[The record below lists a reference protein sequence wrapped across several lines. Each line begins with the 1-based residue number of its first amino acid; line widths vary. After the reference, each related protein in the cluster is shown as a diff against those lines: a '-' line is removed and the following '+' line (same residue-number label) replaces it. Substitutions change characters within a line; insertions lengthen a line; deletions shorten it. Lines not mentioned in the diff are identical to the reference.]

1 VASIPP
7 MSKQIS
13 ADRTFPRLIIP
24 VFITHDGCPHRCIF
38 CDQHVIAGRPA
49 ASGTVSA
56 AQVTAIID
64 RWLARPRKHPTAPV
78 EVAFFG
84 GSFTGLTGERQQEL
98 LDAVAPYI
106 TRGRVETIRLST
118 RPDYIRPGTAAF
130 LRRLGVG
137 CVELGVQS
145 LAPEV
150 LAASGRNY
158 NPECVERAVSLLRE
172 ASLAVGL
179 QLMVG
184 LPGETT
190 VRLIASVRRIAALRP
205 DFVRIY
211 PALVIRDTGLDRL
224 YRQGKYLPL
233 TLSAAVARTGRVKA
247 IFDHHNIKVVRMG
260 LQPSTELEEKVV
272 AGPYHPAF
280 GELVASRMLF
290 KRTRRLLMQVKE
302 GHVRR
307 LSIAPADLSAFRG
320 PGNRNM
326 KRLKTLGLL
335 QKMELVC
342 DPRQRR
348 QTVLL
353 QD

>member
-1 VASIPP
+1 VAIFSL
-7 MSKQIS
+7 MSEQIS
-13 ADRTFPRLIIP
+13 ADRPMPRLIIP

-38 CDQHVIAGRPA
+38 CDQRVIAGRPA
-49 ASGTVSA
+49 ASGTVTA
-56 AQVTAIID
+56 AQAAAIID
-64 RWLARPRKHPTAPV
+64 QWLARPRKNPTAPV

-84 GSFTGLTGERQQEL
+84 GSFTGLTEERQQEL

-106 TRGRVETIRLST
+106 AGGQVDRIRLST

-130 LRRLGVG
+130 LKRFGVG

-158 NPECVERAVSLLRE
+158 SPACVERAVALLRE
-172 ASLAVGL
+172 ASLTVGL

-190 VRLIASVRRIAALRP
+190 GRLITSARRITALRP

-211 PALVIRDTGLDRL
+211 PALVIRGTGLDRL
-224 YRQGKYLPL
+224 YRQGKYRPL
-233 TLSAAVARTGRVKA
+233 TLHAAVARTGRIKA
-247 IFDHHNIKVVRMG
+247 IFDQHHIKVVRMG
-260 LQPSTELEEKVV
+260 LQPSAELEEKVV

-280 GELVASRMLF
+280 GELVAARMLF
-290 KRTRRLLMQVKE
+290 KRTRRLLMKVAD
-302 GHVRR
+302 GDVRR
-307 LSIAPADLSAFRG
+307 LSIASADLSAFRG

-335 QKMELVC
+335 QKMELIC
-342 DPRQRR
+342 NPTQRR
-348 QTVLL
+348 QTVILL
-353 QD
+353 D